1 MKKLRRWEVQ
11 DPTQGKLPLPRP
23 RLHQEVLPLQPRHPP
38 TTLVV
43 LSEVPTRRYV
53 SETPSLSATK
63 AFIDLPFRVR
73 LVKMTLPRER
83 SQWMLRPCVTPSEIE
98 GNARPPQPLRPR
110 SLSPAALRARP
121 LWSTTITMRTYTAR
135 VTTLHLLMLRILS
148 RSLRLLM

>member
-1 MKKLRRWEVQ
+1 
-11 DPTQGKLPLPRP
+11 
-23 RLHQEVLPLQPRHPP
+23 VLPLQPRHPP
-38 TTLVV
+38 ATLVV
-43 LSEVPTRRYV
+43 LSEAPTRRYV
-53 SETPSLSATK
+53 SETPSLSAKK

-73 LVKMTLPRER
+73 HVKRTHPRER

-135 VTTLHLLMLRILS
+135 VTTLHSLMLRILS